1 MAKKIFIT
9 IGVISII
16 AIGLF
21 IYLNKA
27 NNKQEVITIGAVL
40 PLTGNMASYSAPLKR
55 GMDLAVEEINR
66 KGGINN
72 VKLQIIYED
81 DKGEAKTAISAYR
94 KLVDI
99 DNVPMVIGGMFSV
112 STFAIAPLA
121 EKEHIVLL
129 SPTAS
134 AIELTTAGDYIFRIY
149 PSDIFDGIFLAQFA
163 HEGLKAAKVAVIYE
177 QVASVVAIANKF
189 KSDFEYFGGQIVSFD
204 GYNSDVKDFST
215 IIKKVSNTN
224 PDIIFIPG
232 NLNPMANLLIQAKR
246 LGFQKQFLTISTFYD
261 NKIFELAKDAT
272 EGVLFSSPMFDPTS
286 NTPEM
291 VDFVTL
297 YKKQYNIEPDILG
310 GYGYDVVNISAIAL
324 QNVAEPKKIK
334 SSLLQI
340 KDYPGVTGNT
350 TFDSNGDVSK
360 ELKIMKVKNGAFVPY
375 TK

>member
-1 MAKKIFIT
+1 MAKKIFMT
-9 IGVISII
+9 IGVIAII
-16 AIGLF
+16 AIGML
-21 IYLNKA
+21 IYLNKTG
-27 NNKQEVITIGAVL
+27 NKQEVITIGAVL
-40 PLTGNMASYSAPLKR
+40 PLTGDMASYSAPLKR
-55 GMDLAVEEINR
+55 GMDLALEEINS
-66 KGGINN
+66 KGGVNN
-72 VKLQIIYED
+72 TKLQIIYED

-121 EKEHIVLL
+121 EKEHRVLL

-149 PSDIFDGIFLAQFA
+149 PSDIYDGIFLAQFA
-163 HEGLKAAKVAVIYE
+163 HEDLKAAKVAVIYE

-189 KSDFEYFGGQIVSFD
+189 KSDFESFGGKIVSFD
-204 GYNSDVKDFST
+204 GYNSDIKDFST
-215 IIKKVSNTN
+215 IIKKASNAN
-224 PDIIFIPG
+224 PDIVFIPG
-232 NLNPMANLLIQAKR
+232 NLNPMANLLIQAKH

-291 VDFVTL
+291 VNFVTL
-297 YKKQYNIEPDILG
+297 YKEKYNIEPDILG
-310 GYGYDVVNISAIAL
+310 GYGYDVVRIAATAL
-324 QNVAEPKKIK
+324 QNGTESEKIK
-334 SSLLQI
+334 DSLYRI

-360 ELKIMKVKNGAFVPY
+360 ELKIMKVENGTFVPY
-375 TK
+375 AK